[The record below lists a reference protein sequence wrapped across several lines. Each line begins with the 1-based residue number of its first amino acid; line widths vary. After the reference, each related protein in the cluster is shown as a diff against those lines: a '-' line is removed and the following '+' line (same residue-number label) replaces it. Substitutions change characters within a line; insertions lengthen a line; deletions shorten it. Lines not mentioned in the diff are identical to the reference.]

1 RKRLDWY
8 LARGLARSVDE
19 KTIQLTFKAK
29 GLARSSEAWHIQD
42 RVNQC
47 VVCGIGQEDRGLIRQ
62 HVVPSVYRKEMPEEL
77 KSRNDH
83 DLLPIC
89 TLCHDAYERHAH
101 AFKVHLAR
109 MYQAPLEGLGWII
122 RPHLRP
128 VIKAARALS
137 SPHVTNIPMEKQD
150 ELRRVIMGWWDTSFQ
165 GQSHPWEGI
174 LEKAMALED
183 RVRGPLFSTH
193 AEVIIRYLS
202 REEIKGAD
210 GAVRWPDL
218 EEFIREW
225 RAHFLCHAQPRHL
238 PSTWGINGNIY

>member
-1 RKRLDWY
+1 
-8 LARGLARSVDE
+8 
-19 KTIQLTFKAK
+19 
-29 GLARSSEAWHIQD
+29 
-42 RVNQC
+42 
-47 VVCGIGQEDRGLIRQ
+47 
-62 HVVPSVYRKEMPEEL
+62 
-77 KSRNDH
+77 
-83 DLLPIC
+83 
-89 TLCHDAYERHAH
+89 
-101 AFKVHLAR
+101 

-150 ELRRVIMGWWDTSFQ
+150 ELRRVIMGWWVDEGMAREGEDPGDEDISMQEDPDAMMFMEDTSFQ